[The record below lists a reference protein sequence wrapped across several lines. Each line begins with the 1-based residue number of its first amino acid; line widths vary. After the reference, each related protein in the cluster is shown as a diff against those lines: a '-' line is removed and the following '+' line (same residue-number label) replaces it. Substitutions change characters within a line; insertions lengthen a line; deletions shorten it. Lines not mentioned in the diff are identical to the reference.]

1 MSGRRL
7 ASRLTWLVL
16 LVGLV
21 MLCGLRPAG
30 AQMSPTPKHFPHAPP
45 TPPPSTAGPGKI
57 RITAPDGGDGPVPL
71 TPKSGGFVGEFVVY
85 NDGPGPLTVTRLA
98 VRTDDD
104 DPRLPPRFNARFADG
119 GGGSGIISSH
129 SSKRVNI
136 TWIPD
141 REPKLHQALGLVVL
155 TSTDESAPEVA
166 MGFVAPMPGLVQG
179 HLLSLMLFAPLL
191 GAVVALAMLVV
202 GYAEV
207 ERLRGLFVG
216 LTGIQCFLAALLYQ
230 GFNGAVTRLDG
241 NDGFQFVERSVLVRP
256 WGVEFFVGVDGLSV
270 TLVLLCSLLGLVAAV
285 MSAGLPRFGSPRELS
300 VYYCLLGLLL
310 VSLMGLLV
318 SLDLAVFASFWVLM
332 TVVAVALL
340 ARSGGE
346 LVRAR
351 AAPLAAIGALG
362 SGCLVFG
369 VMMLHFEADTSY
381 LVDGTR
387 APHAFAVS
395 ELMRVAY
402 NAKHLELLGLSWV
415 KVVWGALF
423 VAFASVPIL
432 LCHAWRNGAPMST
445 PPPVQM
451 LLAAVGLKAGLYGLL
466 RVSVGILP
474 DGSRW
479 AATTLALAGVV
490 TIAFGALSLWRS
502 QALSDIIGS
511 VIVGE
516 LGFCFLGVGAMTR
529 EGFAGCLFQ
538 MVSHGLLVGVVF
550 VVSGAA
556 GAPAT
561 ATDAPRVSSSATVW
575 GIALGALV
583 GMPGLPGFW
592 GEIVPILGAFPVAR
606 ALAVLALLG
615 ALATVVL
622 QVRALRTVPMPTL
635 ALRGRDIAAIL
646 PLALFAIALGLCPG
660 PFFTLVQG
668 GVSDTNQLVN
678 PPGPDEI
685 ALAN

>member
-1 MSGRRL
+1 
-7 ASRLTWLVL
+7 
-16 LVGLV
+16 
-21 MLCGLRPAG
+21 
-30 AQMSPTPKHFPHAPP
+30 
-45 TPPPSTAGPGKI
+45 
-57 RITAPDGGDGPVPL
+57 
-71 TPKSGGFVGEFVVY
+71 
-85 NDGPGPLTVTRLA
+85 
-98 VRTDDD
+98 
-104 DPRLPPRFNARFADG
+104 
-119 GGGSGIISSH
+119 
-129 SSKRVNI
+129 
-136 TWIPD
+136 
-141 REPKLHQALGLVVL
+141 
-155 TSTDESAPEVA
+155 
-166 MGFVAPMPGLVQG
+166 
-179 HLLSLMLFAPLL
+179 
-191 GAVVALAMLVV
+191 
-202 GYAEV
+202 
-207 ERLRGLFVG
+207 
-216 LTGIQCFLAALLYQ
+216 
-230 GFNGAVTRLDG
+230 
-241 NDGFQFVERSVLVRP
+241 
-256 WGVEFFVGVDGLSV
+256 
-270 TLVLLCSLLGLVAAV
+270 
-285 MSAGLPRFGSPRELS
+285 
-300 VYYCLLGLLL
+300 
-310 VSLMGLLV
+310 
-318 SLDLAVFASFWVLM
+318 
-332 TVVAVALL
+332 
-340 ARSGGE
+340 
-346 LVRAR
+346 
-351 AAPLAAIGALG
+351 
-362 SGCLVFG
+362 
-369 VMMLHFEADTSY
+369 
-381 LVDGTR
+381 
-387 APHAFAVS
+387 
-395 ELMRVAY
+395 
-402 NAKHLELLGLSWV
+402 
-415 KVVWGALF
+415 
-423 VAFASVPIL
+423 
-432 LCHAWRNGAPMST
+432 
-445 PPPVQM
+445 M